1 MAVAIEVLADIGDL
15 AGEDLDYH
23 KDTTVQEAVP
33 ACHRKGK
40 TDQFAMNFQRILC
53 NAVVA
58 AAVVHVIA
66 EHCRAGLAYIR
77 NIVVVVVVVAA
88 AAAVVVVAV
97 VDSSEVEV
105 MVVVVV
111 HYSYHHYC
119 QMQVVLSATVI

>member
-1 MAVAIEVLADIGDL
+1 VAVTIEVLADIGDL

-40 TDQFAMNFQRILC
+40 TDQFAMNFQWILC
-53 NAVVA
+53 NAAVA

-88 AAAVVVVAV
+88 AAAVVVAVV
-97 VDSSEVEV
+97 VDSSEVE
-105 MVVVVV
+105 VVVVV